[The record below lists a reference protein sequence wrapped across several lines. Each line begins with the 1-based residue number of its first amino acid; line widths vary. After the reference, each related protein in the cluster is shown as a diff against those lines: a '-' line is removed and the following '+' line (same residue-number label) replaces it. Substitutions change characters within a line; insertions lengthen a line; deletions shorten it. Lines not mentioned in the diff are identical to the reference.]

1 MTDSGGACVVL
12 FSGGVDSVYVVT
24 RIAHRFERIIL
35 NTYRVPGMV
44 WTERSRSS
52 AQQLSRLY
60 AGKIEHNI
68 LDITDQITRMRGGV
82 RGCLKDNIK
91 YRFFYAWCLGC
102 KLGMHLFTRDFCLQ
116 HGVSSLFDGSNAY
129 DVHSLEQHEDAK
141 EVFNDKVYKPHGLQ
155 FESPNYY
162 EDGLS
167 TEMTPYEKL
176 LAHLV
181 IYKPSHTPRA
191 AHIASL
197 GIQMG
202 GKVGHQYRHCQ
213 PSCTTSLAF
222 NSTRLLYKAFIGE
235 KPKGY
240 LRYIEDKIQRW

>member
-1 MTDSGGACVVL
+1 MPRDHKCAVVL
-12 FSGGVDSVYVVT
+12 FSGGVDSVYVAT
-24 RIAHRFERIIL
+24 KIAQRYDRIAL

-44 WTERSRSS
+44 WTERSVGS
-52 AQQLSRLY
+52 ARQLEKLY
-60 AGKIEHNI
+60 PGKIEHNI
-68 LDITDQITRMRGGV
+68 IDIRDRILRMRGGA
-82 RGCLKDNIK
+82 RQCLRDNFS
-91 YRFFYAWCLGC
+91 YHFFYAWCLGC
-102 KLGMHLFTRDFCLQ
+102 KLGMHLATRDFCLAGGTT
-116 HGVSSLFDGSNAY
+116 HVFDGSNAY

-141 EVFNDKVYKPHGLQ
+141 EVFNEEVYEAHGLV

-167 TEMTPYEKL
+167 TEMTTYEKL

-181 IYKPSHTPRA
+181 IYMPSHNPRA

-197 GIQMG
+197 GIDMG
-202 GKVGHQYRHCQ
+202 SKVGHQYRRCQ

-222 NSTRLLYKAFIGE
+222 NGTRLFYKALLGE

-240 LRYIEDKIQRW
+240 LRYIRDKIERW